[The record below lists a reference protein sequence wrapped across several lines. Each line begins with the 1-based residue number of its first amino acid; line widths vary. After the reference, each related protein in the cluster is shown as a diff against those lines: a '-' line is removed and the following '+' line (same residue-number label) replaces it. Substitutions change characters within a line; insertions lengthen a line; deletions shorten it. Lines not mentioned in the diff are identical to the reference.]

1 MHQIAD
7 MDRLEERHLVHRDG
21 DRGTTG
27 VPLGDRTGDV
37 VDQFHDHSTVHCPKQ
52 IGVECGHDPRQARL
66 GGRRR
71 PPWQVALH
79 GRTVRATSLL
89 GTPGTVPS
97 VSEQDRP
104 EQPPAGPVKVT
115 TYTAGRVPGVS
126 YRDGV
131 AHSPRD
137 AEAEAAS
144 RPAPTAAP
152 AKSDPVRSQAAPARR
167 PARVPP
173 GRPPSANGQ
182 GGRVSGRRVARW
194 LAGLVVVLLAAL
206 VVLGVF
212 AWSRI
217 DKVDAI
223 PEDHGAAVSEG
234 RVYLLV
240 GSDSR
245 EELTPEE
252 QAELGTGSTAGR
264 RTDTIMLL
272 HIPTEGR
279 PALISVPRDSLVEIP
294 GHGEERINAAYAFGG
309 APLLV
314 QTLEEATGVA
324 IDDYVEIGFGGF
336 ADVVEAL
343 GGVEICLDE
352 PVQDDKAH
360 IDLPAGCQV
369 LNGVNALGYARA
381 RDFDPTADLGRV
393 QRQRELMGSI
403 ASTAL
408 SPATLL
414 NPFALTRTAL
424 ATGDALTIDEQT
436 GPIDL
441 ARFALGMRRVTAGAG
456 DTLTVPLGRVGNT
469 VDWDDEQA
477 DLLWSALQDGTE
489 TPSELLSQN

>member
-1 MHQIAD
+1 
-7 MDRLEERHLVHRDG
+7 
-21 DRGTTG
+21 
-27 VPLGDRTGDV
+27 
-37 VDQFHDHSTVHCPKQ
+37 
-52 IGVECGHDPRQARL
+52 
-66 GGRRR
+66 
-71 PPWQVALH
+71 
-79 GRTVRATSLL
+79 
-89 GTPGTVPS
+89 
-97 VSEQDRP
+97 VSESNRP
-104 EQPPAGPVKVT
+104 DQPPAGPAKVT

-126 YRDGV
+126 YSDGL
-131 AHSPRD
+131 AHSP
-137 AEAEAAS
+137 AEGEAAAGAGQAGTPKP
-144 RPAPTAAP
+144 PAHAG
-152 AKSDPVRSQAAPARR
+152 V
-167 PARVPP
+167 P
-173 GRPPSANGQ
+173 GRPAATQSRQAPSEPPPRRPSSA
-182 GGRVSGRRVARW
+182 GRDGSGVSGRRVARW
-194 LAGLVVVLLAAL
+194 VGGAFVVVLGAL
-206 VVLGVF
+206 VVLAAI

-223 PEDHGAAVSEG
+223 PDDHGAAVSEG

-272 HIPTEGR
+272 HVPTDGR
-279 PALISVPRDSLVEIP
+279 PALISVPRDSVVEIP

-314 QTLEEATGVA
+314 QTLENATGVA

-336 ADVVEAL
+336 ASVVDAL

-369 LNGVNALGYARA
+369 LDGVNALGYARA

-393 QRQRELMGSI
+393 QRQRELIGSI
-403 ASTAL
+403 AGTAV
-408 SPATLL
+408 SPSTLL
-414 NPFALTRTAL
+414 NPVALTRTAL
-424 ATGDALTIDEQT
+424 AGGDALTIDEQT

-441 ARFALGMRRVTAGAG
+441 GRFALGMRRVTSGAG

-469 VDWDDEQA
+469 VDWDEEQA
-477 DLLWSALQDGTE
+477 GILWTALRDGTE
-489 TPSELLSQN
+489 VPADLITEQ

>member
-1 MHQIAD
+1 
-7 MDRLEERHLVHRDG
+7 
-21 DRGTTG
+21 
-27 VPLGDRTGDV
+27 
-37 VDQFHDHSTVHCPKQ
+37 
-52 IGVECGHDPRQARL
+52 
-66 GGRRR
+66 
-71 PPWQVALH
+71 
-79 GRTVRATSLL
+79 
-89 GTPGTVPS
+89 

-104 EQPPAGPVKVT
+104 EQLPAGPVKVT
-115 TYTAGRVPGVS
+115 TYTAGRVPGVT

-137 AEAEAAS
+137 AEAAVPP
-144 RPAPTAAP
+144 RPTTTADP
-152 AKSDPVRSQAAPARR
+152 AKSDAAGSPGAPRR
-167 PARVPP
+167 
-173 GRPPSANGQ
+173 RPPSAPPSRPPTAKRR
-182 GGRVSGRRVARW
+182 GGTSGRRIGRW
-194 LAGLVVVLLAAL
+194 LGGFVVVLLGAL
-206 VVLGVF
+206 FVLGVI

-252 QAELGTGSTAGR
+252 RAELGTGSTAGR

-272 HIPTEGR
+272 HVPTRGR

-336 ADVVEAL
+336 ADVVDAV

-369 LNGVNALGYARA
+369 LDGVNALGYARA

-403 ASTAL
+403 ASTAM

-414 NPFALTRTAL
+414 NPLALTRTAL

-441 ARFALGMRRVTAGAG
+441 ARFALGMRRVTSGAG

-477 DLLWSALQDGTE
+477 ALLWTALQEGTE
-489 TPSELLSQN
+489 VPSELLSQD

>member
-1 MHQIAD
+1 MIR
-7 MDRLEERHLVHRDG
+7 DRVVWAAEVGRPGPLSCT
-21 DRGTTG
+21 RGRYG
-27 VPLGDRTGDV
+27 QP
-37 VDQFHDHSTVHCPKQ
+37 
-52 IGVECGHDPRQARL
+52 
-66 GGRRR
+66 GRSGS
-71 PPWQVALH
+71 P
-79 GRTVRATSLL
+79 TAT
-89 GTPGTVPS
+89 GTVSS
-97 VSEQDRP
+97 VSEPKPD
-104 EQPPAGPVKVT
+104 QPPAGPAKVT

-126 YRDGV
+126 YRDGM
-131 AHSPRD
+131 AHSP
-137 AEAEAAS
+137 AEAEQA
-144 RPAPTAAP
+144 AAP
-152 AKSDPVRSQAAPARR
+152 AAGRSAANARLAR
-167 PARVPP
+167 PPSGSP
-173 GRPPSANGQ
+173 GRPASAP
-182 GGRVSGRRVARW
+182 GGPPKTGRTGGGVSGRRVARW
-194 LAGLVVVLLAAL
+194 AGGVFAVIVAAL
-206 VVLGVF
+206 VVLGLI

-223 PEDHGAAVSEG
+223 PDDHGAAVSEG

-272 HIPTEGR
+272 HLPTDGR

-294 GHGEERINAAYAFGG
+294 GHGEERVNAAYAFGG

-314 QTLEEATGVA
+314 QTLEDATGVA

-336 ADVVEAL
+336 ADVVDAL

-369 LNGVNALGYARA
+369 LDGVNALGYARA

-393 QRQRELMGSI
+393 QRQRELIGSI
-403 ASTAL
+403 AETAV

-414 NPFALTRTAL
+414 NPLALTRTAL
-424 ATGDALTIDEQT
+424 AGGDALTLDEQT

-441 ARFALGMRRVTAGAG
+441 ARFALGMRRVTSGAG

-469 VDWDDEQA
+469 VDWDEEQA
-477 DLLWSALQDGTE
+477 GVLWSALRDGSE
-489 TPSELLSQN
+489 VPDELLTQD